1 MFRSQDQEP
10 AALSSATRDPT
21 GAVALDVH
29 CIHSTDQQTNLVE
42 VDTPTEK

>member
-1 MFRSQDQEP
+1 MYRSQDQEP
-10 AALSSATRDPT
+10 AALSSATRGPT

-42 VDTPTEK
+42 VDTPTEE